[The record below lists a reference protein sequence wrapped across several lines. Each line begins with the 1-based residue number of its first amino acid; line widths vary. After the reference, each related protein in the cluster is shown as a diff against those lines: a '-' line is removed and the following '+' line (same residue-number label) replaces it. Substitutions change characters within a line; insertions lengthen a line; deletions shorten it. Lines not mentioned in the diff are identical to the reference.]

1 MEINY
6 NIISLIDILGLVQ
19 GVFLGLI
26 LVVESKR
33 IKPKLFLG
41 LFLLAY
47 SAELLNSI
55 LGDLNILE
63 FKPSL
68 LYLPLDFRYLT
79 IPLFYLYIKRIFNSP
94 LTKKKN
100 LLILLPGIIEF
111 LFFAILFVLNL
122 DTKLRIHNSEKF
134 SNGIFLF
141 AILSYPYSIYYAILT
156 IKFINKQKKNVE
168 DYYSNTEGKLLTWA
182 KGVMVFL
189 LFFILIIISTI
200 FVEGKFYT
208 DYMYPFISSV
218 NVIFIFWIGIS
229 GLRQP
234 KLFVSK
240 NSITKKENI
249 ESSFNENS
257 KNKSIINKTYYKKLI
272 ELMVGEK
279 MFLEPNLSLADVS
292 IKLKIPQRNLSELIR
307 EESDKNFNQFVNYY
321 RVEEAKKLL
330 LDSSNNHLNMLGIA
344 FDSGFSSKATF
355 YSVFKK
361 HTSKTP
367 TSFKNNNLT

>member
-1 MEINY
+1 
-6 NIISLIDILGLVQ
+6 
-19 GVFLGLI
+19 
-26 LVVESKR
+26 
-33 IKPKLFLG
+33 
-41 LFLLAY
+41 
-47 SAELLNSI
+47 
-55 LGDLNILE
+55 
-63 FKPSL
+63 
-68 LYLPLDFRYLT
+68 
-79 IPLFYLYIKRIFNSP
+79 
-94 LTKKKN
+94 
-100 LLILLPGIIEF
+100 
-111 LFFAILFVLNL
+111 
-122 DTKLRIHNSEKF
+122 
-134 SNGIFLF
+134 
-141 AILSYPYSIYYAILT
+141 
-156 IKFINKQKKNVE
+156 
-168 DYYSNTEGKLLTWA
+168 
-182 KGVMVFL
+182 MVFL

-367 TSFKNNNLT
+367 KSFKNNNLT